1 MSEQSHTTIEE
12 LLGRVS
18 QIHERA
24 TAKTVFG
31 DPLHVNGRTV
41 IPVARVQYGFGFGA
55 GRDKETEAGE
65 EESKEGGGGGGGLSV
80 RPIAVLEITDKETKM
95 KPIIDVNRL
104 AIAGMLLAAWNVF
117 WIAYTIRRAAAR
129 APVATAP
136 GTPTR

>member
-1 MSEQSHTTIEE
+1 MSDQTRSTIED
-12 LLGRVS
+12 LLGRIG

-31 DPLHVNGRTV
+31 DPVHVNGRTV

-55 GRDKETEAGE
+55 GRDAEKGEGE

-80 RPIAVLEITDKETKM
+80 GPIAVLEITDKDTKM

-104 AIAGMLLAAWNVF
+104 ALAAMMLAAWNVF
-117 WIAYTIRRAAAR
+117 WITYTVRRNAAR
-129 APVATAP
+129 RV
-136 GTPTR
+136 